1 MLQELGITREDIL
14 DKAAEKLLDRISI
27 EEDLAHSIKRAVS
40 QQLVDA
46 AKGKIETLLNDA
58 IGELIDTPFTPV
70 DEWGEPTRKQSTTLR
85 KLVKERAI
93 GFLAE
98 KVDRDGKTTSY
109 NSVGSRGEWMA
120 RKAAESAIDFE
131 CKKEL
136 TAAVEAAKADIKKR
150 VADHITE
157 ILLRR

>member
-14 DKAAEKLLDRISI
+14 DKAAEKLLESISI
-27 EEDLAHSIKRAVS
+27 EEDLAYSIKSAVS
-40 QQLVDA
+40 KQLVDA
-46 AKGKIETLLNDA
+46 AKGKIETLLNEA
-58 IGELIDTPFTPV
+58 IGDLIDTPFTPV

-85 KLVKERAI
+85 KMVKERAI

-98 KVDRDGKTTSY
+98 KVDHGGKTNSY

-136 TAAVEAAKADIKKR
+136 TSAVETAKADIKKR

-157 ILLRR
+157 ILLKR